1 MIVLIRDKM
10 EVHFLIDMYFMLIKK
25 LLARTLVKS
34 LDINDVTKSASRSNQ
49 STPTQSGGLWE
60 CSVCGRGFNRNW
72 HLKRHLATHL
82 AVKPYSCP
90 YCPHASNIKANLSL
104 HIRKM
109 HQDKRVLTSL
119 SSPFSW

>member
-1 MIVLIRDKM
+1 MLKIS
-10 EVHFLIDMYFMLIKK
+10 FLHIATYKK
-25 LLARTLVKS
+25 LAKLFVYIAIFKKLANIFLYIAIFKK
-34 LDINDVTKSASRSNQ
+34 LKKKNDVTKSASRSNQ

-109 HQDKRVLTSL
+109 HQDKRLA
-119 SSPFSW
+119 